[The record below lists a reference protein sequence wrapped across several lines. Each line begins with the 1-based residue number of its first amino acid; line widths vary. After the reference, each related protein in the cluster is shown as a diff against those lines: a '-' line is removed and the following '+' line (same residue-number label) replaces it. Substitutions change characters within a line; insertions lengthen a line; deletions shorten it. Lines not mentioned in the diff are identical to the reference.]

1 MVVESSWYTSSPK
14 DAVVIE
20 ASIDGVGVVK
30 VSLRNSLAAGDAFGL
45 NMSAAGSDSTSLVG
59 FYAFD

>member
-1 MVVESSWYTSSPK
+1 MVVASSWYTSSPN

-30 VSLRNSLAAGDAFGL
+30 VSLRNSLAAGDAFGF
-45 NMSAAGSDSTSLVG
+45 NMSVADSDTSLGGRDFCV
-59 FYAFD
+59 